1 MDFLTSATLI
11 HPSGETTTYYTGGS
25 PAGTPLI
32 FIHGWPDLAQSWHH
46 QLRYFTSP
54 PFDKRYCVY
63 ALDMRGYAN
72 SSGPHHKSA
81 YSLKTLVSELVDF
94 AHQLNIDKAV
104 WIGHDWGAAIVS
116 SLAAH
121 HPSLFLGMTLL
132 CVPYRTLEL
141 GLLHTLSLI
150 NRSLYPKEEYPYGQ
164 WEYMAAY
171 SSSPSTAMTAYSSL
185 ELEKWT
191 KLLYV
196 RHDPSRYGRPA
207 HTSRVLRDGWFA
219 GRPDLIPDLPMEA
232 TSLDQP
238 LYEALLESHRKHG
251 FFPPTAYYL
260 NHEANAEYAKSEAG
274 DGKLEFPVLY
284 VDAKHDAVCS
294 PSTTPRMADGQ
305 RASVKDLTVEVV
317 EASHWVML
325 EKPAEMNSALE
336 RWLGSR
342 LELGR
347 SGSGSQV

>member
-11 HPSGETTTYYTGGS
+11 HSSGETTTYYTGGS
-25 PAGTPLI
+25 GGTPLI

-46 QLRYFTSP
+46 QLRYLTSP
-54 PFDKRYCVY
+54 PFDKQYRVY
-63 ALDMRGYAN
+63 ALDMRGYGN
-72 SSGPHHKSA
+72 SSGPQDKSA

-94 AHQLNIDKAV
+94 AHQLNIHEAV

-121 HPSLFLGMTLL
+121 HPSLFLGMALL

-141 GLLHTLSLI
+141 GLSHTLSLI
-150 NRSLYPKEEYPYGQ
+150 NRTLYPKEDYPYGQ

-171 SSSPSTAMTAYSSL
+171 TSSPSTAIAAYSSAD
-185 ELEKWT
+185 LEKWT

-196 RHDPSRYGRPA
+196 KHDPSRYGKPA

-219 GRPDLIPDLPMEA
+219 GRPDLIPDLPLEA
-232 TSLDQP
+232 TSLDQS

-260 NHEANAEYAKSEAG
+260 NHEANAEYARSEIDG
-274 DGKLEFPVLY
+274 GKLAFPVLY

-294 PSTTPRMADGQ
+294 PSTTPNMADGQ
-305 RASVKDLTVEVV
+305 RASVDDLTVKVV

-325 EKPAEMNSALE
+325 EKPDAVNLSLE
-336 RWLGSR
+336 RWLGSKFGQGR
-342 LELGR
+342 SR
-347 SGSGSQV
+347 SGSQL